1 MDRTCIVL
9 SCSSL
14 KSGKRPSKN
23 FKQTASHFSRL
34 SGAVIISLLTSVMKK
49 CYATSETTTTTTTTK
64 TTKRLK

>member
-14 KSGKRPSKN
+14 KSGKRTSKN

-49 CYATSETTTTTTTTK
+49 CYATSETTTTITKK